1 MSVCVRVFLSLL
13 SGMQIVFFS
22 ARHYDVI
29 CGQFGST
36 IFFHNFWRKKK
47 AIEHKIRVLIYSAT
61 LTAKFLILRTIQRD
75 IVINV
80 HGSLCRVPV
89 IPVRF

>member
-1 MSVCVRVFLSLL
+1 MRVFLPSL
-13 SGMQIVFFS
+13 SGVQSVYFLRGIMMSSVASLALPYFS
-22 ARHYDVI
+22 KI
-29 CGQFGST
+29 FG
-36 IFFHNFWRKKK
+36 KKK
-47 AIEHKIRVLIYSAT
+47 KPIEHKIRVLIYSAT

-80 HGSLCRVPV
+80 HGSLCKVPV

>member
-1 MSVCVRVFLSLL
+1 MRACIPAFVIRRAKRV
-13 SGMQIVFFS
+13 FS

-29 CGQFGST
+29 CGQSGFT
-36 IFFHNFWRKKK
+36 IFFQNFLKKK
-47 AIEHKIRVLIYSAT
+47 KKPIEHKIRVLIYSAT

-80 HGSLCRVPV
+80 HGSLCKVPV

>member
-1 MSVCVRVFLSLL
+1 MMSSVASLAL
-13 SGMQIVFFS
+13 PYF
-22 ARHYDVI
+22 
-29 CGQFGST
+29 ST
-36 IFFHNFWRKKK
+36 IFGEKKK